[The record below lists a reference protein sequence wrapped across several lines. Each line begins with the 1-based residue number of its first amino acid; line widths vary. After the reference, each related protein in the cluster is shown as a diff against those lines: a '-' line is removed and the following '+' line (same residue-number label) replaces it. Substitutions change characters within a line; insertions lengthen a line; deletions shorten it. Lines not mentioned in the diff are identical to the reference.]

1 MLEHTNKPLTDI
13 YVTGPANKKAEALHA
28 LHNLGFAEKAKEP
41 SSWRDAFPPE
51 IRENEGGI
59 YLKVTR
65 ERRGVTQ
72 TRLSG
77 MTGIPQPHL
86 SEIERGKRPIGK
98 RVARELAKALGVD
111 YRAFL

>member
-1 MLEHTNKPLTDI
+1 MEHTNEPLTDI
-13 YVTGPANKKAEALHA
+13 YVMGPAKKKAKALRA
-28 LHNLGFAEKAKEP
+28 LHNLGFTEKKEL

-65 ERRGVTQ
+65 ERRGLTQ
-72 TRLSG
+72 TGLSG

-98 RVARELAKALGVD
+98 RLARELAKALGVD